1 MEQQQ
6 QESITHVW
14 YNGVINLVGGIN
26 VPDLVSRIAR
36 HTGIDR
42 SKVAPTVQLIL
53 EGNTVPFIARYRKE
67 ATGGLDDLQIH
78 AIADAY
84 TYFTNLAKRRQQII
98 DALVEQ
104 EKLTNELAEQIE
116 AASTQRELED
126 IYRPF
131 RKQRS
136 TKAEK
141 ARELG
146 FGPLAELLLEQQ
158 QSPSELAK
166 PFAKKND
173 CTVEEALEQAGY
185 IVADLINHDAQ
196 LRPKVRELTYNR
208 GMITSACNLEDPQ
221 TDTVYNTYHDFAEPI
236 RRIPPHRILALNR
249 GEQDEKLTIRIDP
262 PIDAIARLI
271 QQQIIQPCSPCAQW
285 LENIIDYAVKNLLL
299 PSVFREIRNMLTEK
313 AEEHAIGVF
322 RQNLKALLMQAP
334 VQGKTVLA
342 IDPGFRTGCK
352 VAVVDPTGQVLATAA
367 IYPHPPQQ
375 AEKESMDILHRLI
388 GQHGVNVIAIGNGT
402 ASRETEDFIARFNKQ
417 TGLDVSFTIVSEA
430 GASVYSA
437 SAVARQEF
445 PEMDVSLRGAVSIAR
460 RLQDPLAELVKIEPK
475 SLGVGMY
482 QHDVNQ
488 KELTEALER
497 TVESC
502 VNNVGVDL
510 NTASSQLLQYVA
522 GIGPTLAANIVEYRN
537 TQGPF
542 YSRQELLDVPR
553 LGPKTFEQCAGF
565 LRITQGQTLLDNTPV
580 HPESYALARRILE
593 LAQSSEVSLVNKN
606 QRIDTAKR
614 LSQLDPAQLSQ
625 RTGAGEPTI
634 IDIIEALC
642 TPGRDPRSE
651 IPGPIFRQDVL
662 QMSDLQPGMQLS
674 GSITN
679 VVDFGAFVDIGV
691 ETDGLIHISK
701 LSTEYVKDPN
711 TVVTVGEPVKV
722 EVRSVDRERGRIS
735 LRLLA

>member
-1 MEQQQ
+1 
-6 QESITHVW
+6 
-14 YNGVINLVGGIN
+14 

-131 RKQRS
+131 CKQRS

-158 QSPSELAK
+158 QSPSEVAK

>member
-1 MEQQQ
+1 M
-6 QESITHVW
+6 
-14 YNGVINLVGGIN
+14 
-26 VPDLVSRIAR
+26 PDLVSRIAR

-417 TGLDVSFTIVSEA
+417 TGLDISFTIVSEA

-625 RTGAGEPTI
+625 QTGAGEPTI

-722 EVRSVDRERGRIS
+722 EVLSVDRERGRIS

>member
-1 MEQQQ
+1 
-6 QESITHVW
+6 
-14 YNGVINLVGGIN
+14 
-26 VPDLVSRIAR
+26 
-36 HTGIDR
+36 
-42 SKVAPTVQLIL
+42 
-53 EGNTVPFIARYRKE
+53 
-67 ATGGLDDLQIH
+67 
-78 AIADAY
+78 
-84 TYFTNLAKRRQQII
+84 
-98 DALVEQ
+98 
-104 EKLTNELAEQIE
+104 
-116 AASTQRELED
+116 
-126 IYRPF
+126 
-131 RKQRS
+131 
-136 TKAEK
+136 
-141 ARELG
+141 
-146 FGPLAELLLEQQ
+146 
-158 QSPSELAK
+158 
-166 PFAKKND
+166 
-173 CTVEEALEQAGY
+173 
-185 IVADLINHDAQ
+185 
-196 LRPKVRELTYNR
+196 
-208 GMITSACNLEDPQ
+208 
-221 TDTVYNTYHDFAEPI
+221 
-236 RRIPPHRILALNR
+236 
-249 GEQDEKLTIRIDP
+249 
-262 PIDAIARLI
+262 
-271 QQQIIQPCSPCAQW
+271 
-285 LENIIDYAVKNLLL
+285 
-299 PSVFREIRNMLTEK
+299 
-313 AEEHAIGVF
+313 
-322 RQNLKALLMQAP
+322 
-334 VQGKTVLA
+334 
-342 IDPGFRTGCK
+342 
-352 VAVVDPTGQVLATAA
+352 
-367 IYPHPPQQ
+367 
-375 AEKESMDILHRLI
+375 
-388 GQHGVNVIAIGNGT
+388 
-402 ASRETEDFIARFNKQ
+402 
-417 TGLDVSFTIVSEA
+417 
-430 GASVYSA
+430 
-437 SAVARQEF
+437 
-445 PEMDVSLRGAVSIAR
+445 SIAR

-625 RTGAGEPTI
+625 QTGAGEPTI

-722 EVRSVDRERGRIS
+722 EVLSVDRERGRIS